1 MFSICL
7 SICSIVRL
15 SVCLSVRCFCLSS
28 FCLSVCFPI
37 CLSVSLLYV
46 YRSICLSVC
55 SSICLPVSL
64 CVCPSFC
71 MSVPLRMLLVP
82 LRLLLPPELPL
93 RCLATSRIVAVAP
106 CLRRWLILL
115 LFVSSGNTRVPAQR
129 RVRKVR
135 SLADCPS
142 LRLSSVHLHYL
153 SSSSPVLYTS
163 AKEYVPV
170 SVCLFLFTYV
180 CRSVS
185 LSVPRSR
192 SVCLFLYAYICPS
205 YVRLS
210 VCMCPCACSLSHY
223 ACALTG
229 MQLLPFSG
237 LTRAAST
244 EKQHIYSQRCNCS
257 DCVLCPV
264 ITERI

>member
-1 MFSICL
+1 MSICPPALSVFYL
-7 SICSIVRL
+7 SIYLFDRPSVCLPVSPVFL
-15 SVCLSVRCFCLSS
+15 SVFFLSLCLFPDLSVSFSSVCLSVYLSL
-28 FCLSVCFPI
+28 FLFLDLSAC
-37 CLSVSLLYV
+37 
-46 YRSICLSVC
+46 
-55 SSICLPVSL
+55 L

-153 SSSSPVLYTS
+153 SSSSPVLYTLL
-163 AKEYVPV
+163 KNTFPYHL
-170 SVCLFLFTYV
+170 SVCFSLRMSDGLSLCLFLDLDLSACFSMRIYVLRMSVFLYV
-180 CRSVS
+180 CA
-185 LSVPRSR
+185 P
-192 SVCLFLYAYICPS
+192 APPCP
-205 YVRLS
+205 
-210 VCMCPCACSLSHY
+210 
-223 ACALTG
+223 T
-229 MQLLPFSG
+229 
-237 LTRAAST
+237 T
-244 EKQHIYSQRCNCS
+244 
-257 DCVLCPV
+257 PV
-264 ITERI
+264 H

>member
-1 MFSICL
+1 MLCL
-7 SICSIVRL
+7 SAPCFECFLSVYLSVRS
-15 SVCLSVRCFCLSS
+15 SVCLSACQSGVFVCLLSVLNPKQFCMSVG
-28 FCLSVCFPI
+28 LSVC
-37 CLSVSLLYV
+37 
-46 YRSICLSVC
+46 RSICLSVC

-180 CRSVS
+180 CRSVC
-185 LSVPRSR
+185 LSVYS
-192 SVCLFLYAYICPS
+192 SILICLPVSLCVCPS

-223 ACALTG
+223 ACAL
-229 MQLLPFSG
+229 MSM
-237 LTRAAST
+237 
-244 EKQHIYSQRCNCS
+244 
-257 DCVLCPV
+257 
-264 ITERI
+264 